1 MTLVSEVFRIW
12 QWGRA
17 FNFAAGRRQKHPDRE
32 QGQGGRRR
40 EGDTECT
47 ALTHLAHLTKRWGS
61 GLARALNP
69 KLSSV
74 SQIEFHRALIV
85 KDDGRCC

>member
-1 MTLVSEVFRIW
+1 MSSASERGADG
-12 QWGRA
+12 GREGQS
-17 FNFAAGRRQKHPDRE
+17 AGSGE
-32 QGQGGRRR
+32 GGRRR
-40 EGDTECT
+40 EGDTEYT

-74 SQIEFHRALIV
+74 SQTEFHRAFVV
-85 KDDGRCC
+85 KDDSRCC